1 MLRNKLIA
9 AGVGI
14 VMAIALACLGA
25 ALDGFA
31 PRGSALGFACRTVPM
46 VLAIPL
52 VLVAFNFLCD
62 RWERHDGEAT
72 DRARAGHT
80 YATVRQCG
88 AALWRERRSDRP
100 CDTERK
106 FSSSLQRRNFLGP
119 WIAIHP
125 ILARHVQTNA
135 TRGRPL
141 RTRARQTPGQ
151 GRREAVAGIRH
162 RI

>member
-46 VLAIPL
+46 ILAIPL

-72 DRARAGHT
+72 DALEQATPTQPFANAAPRCGVKGEVIGRVTRSENFRLHSSDGIFSARGSRFT
-80 YATVRQCG
+80 Q
-88 AALWRERRSDRP
+88 
-100 CDTERK
+100 
-106 FSSSLQRRNFLGP
+106 FSHGMFK
-119 WIAIHP
+119 
-125 ILARHVQTNA
+125 
-135 TRGRPL
+135 
-141 RTRARQTPGQ
+141 RTRRG
-151 GRREAVAGIRH
+151 GGL
-162 RI
+162 